1 MRLSGPT
8 PLTDWFV
15 LTVRWVFLAGVGLW
29 LAFEVKPDVLLI
41 VLIVAA
47 MMGNLAA
54 TLLVASNHRFPG
66 FRFIYLI
73 IDLVFAQLA
82 FFLGRTAIDLAWVG
96 LLPLITAALYFSWPG
111 AAGAA
116 VVNALAQGG
125 LYYLLMGDPVKSGT
139 LAGGVLVANLLVGAA
154 WIYGVRRFAPGQL
167 ASKSGWA
174 AADGV
179 KKDRERRGTIFEMI
193 SALSATLNYERVLD
207 TALSLSAETL
217 SELNIPQVEKMVGAV
232 LLFSDAEG
240 RNPALCLAASHNFS
254 PTDQGLELPGV
265 SGLVAHTIDE
275 GQPELTRQL
284 NSDAELSK
292 VLSLQLCRSAY
303 CLPLRSGLDAY
314 GLLLFAHPD
323 PDFFAPERR
332 EVLDIVARQA
342 IVAIQNARLYRDLE
356 QEKNRMAEI
365 QEESR
370 KKLARDLHDG
380 PTQSI
385 SAIAMRVN
393 FARRLM
399 DRDLKAAAE
408 ELYKIEELAR
418 RTTKE
423 IRHMLFTLRPLVLE
437 SQGLE
442 AALQSMADKMGET
455 FSQNVIIQ
463 VDGRVTEELEA
474 NKQAIVFYIAE
485 EAVNNA
491 RKHAKAEHIWV
502 RVKLL
507 RDHMSLLEVEDD
519 GVGFDVNSVSS
530 GYDSRGS
537 LGMINLRERTD
548 LVNGVLRID
557 SAKGRGTRVQVVIPL
572 TEEAADRIHRV
583 A

>member
-1 MRLSGPT
+1 L
-8 PLTDWFV
+8 
-15 LTVRWVFLAGVGLW
+15 
-29 LAFEVKPDVLLI
+29 E
-41 VLIVAA
+41 
-47 MMGNLAA
+47 
-54 TLLVASNHRFPG
+54 
-66 FRFIYLI
+66 
-73 IDLVFAQLA
+73 
-82 FFLGRTAIDLAWVG
+82 
-96 LLPLITAALYFSWPG
+96 
-111 AAGAA
+111 
-116 VVNALAQGG
+116 
-125 LYYLLMGDPVKSGT
+125 
-139 LAGGVLVANLLVGAA
+139 
-154 WIYGVRRFAPGQL
+154 
-167 ASKSGWA
+167 
-174 AADGV
+174 
-179 KKDRERRGTIFEMI
+179 
-193 SALSATLNYERVLD
+193 
-207 TALSLSAETL
+207 TALNLSAETL
-217 SELNIPQVEKMVGAV
+217 SQLNVPQVEKMVGAV
-232 LLFSDAEG
+232 LLFGDTEG
-240 RNPALCLAASHNFS
+240 HNPTLCLAASLNFS
-254 PTDQGLELPGV
+254 STDQDLELPGI
-265 SGLVAHTIDE
+265 SGLLAHTIDE
-275 GQPELTRQL
+275 GQAELTRAL
-284 NSDAELSK
+284 NADAELGR
-292 VLSLQLCRSAY
+292 VLSLQMCRAAY
-303 CLPLRSGLDAY
+303 CLPLRSGLEAY

-323 PDFFAPERR
+323 SDFFVPDRR

-399 DRDLKAAAE
+399 DRDQKAAAE

-455 FSQNVIIQ
+455 FGQNVIIQ

-491 RKHAKAEHIWV
+491 RKHAKAGHIWV
-502 RVKLL
+502 RIRLL

-519 GVGFDVNSVSS
+519 GVGFDVDSVNTS
-530 GYDSRGS
+530 YDNRGS

-548 LVNGVLRID
+548 LVSGVLRID

-572 TEEAADRIHRV
+572 TEEAADRIHR
-583 A
+583 AT